1 MDICKLAK
9 GIRKFAVGFCSG
21 ASSELHGEILC
32 QYLLYCGMGSQKLHD
47 HWSKPTIYKL
57 KRHFN
62 GYFRSLT
69 VRNIRFCKVLGF
81 LFFNFLHFQCT
92 QCFLSTLWN
101 FCLFLCKKY
110 WMRWMDWPYLF
121 NRVFSNTLRVLLPAP
136 IKSELITWPIYFL
149 AMSRYAWHA
158 K

>member
-9 GIRKFAVGFCSG
+9 GIRKFAVGFCPG
-21 ASSELHGEILC
+21 ASSELHGETLW
-32 QYLLYCGMGSQKLHD
+32 QYLHYCGMGSQKLHD

-92 QCFLSTLWN
+92 QCFLSTVRDFFFFSARNVESAEWID
-101 FCLFLCKKY
+101 
-110 WMRWMDWPYLF
+110 RIYLIGF
-121 NRVFSNTLRVLLPAP
+121 FR
-136 IKSELITWPIYFL
+136 IHSE
-149 AMSRYAWHA
+149 SCCQHQ
-158 K
+158 